1 MFDPDAARPT
11 LIEMPDL
18 ADAMKGSARGAS
30 FSMPPKLADLANG
43 LTTSS
48 AISAFMSKGTPP
60 SGGLGIGYICSFSLP
75 AISICAMLSL
85 SIILSLLNI
94 FLGWMAWVKI
104 CLPIPEEK

>member
-1 MFDPDAARPT
+1 
-11 LIEMPDL
+11 MPDL

-48 AISAFMSKGTPP
+48 AISAFMGTGKPP